1 MILDVRL
8 CIRYVPELG
17 LVSVLERQERELDL
31 RYAPIIRYV
40 PELGLVSVLERRERE
55 LDLLL
60 RPHYA
65 SHFHSASF
73 HTATGAV
80 LGRSRNKVC
89 MCLVQYASLCS

>member
-65 SHFHSASF
+65 S
-73 HTATGAV
+73 
-80 LGRSRNKVC
+80 N
-89 MCLVQYASLCS
+89 